1 MNLIWLLIA
10 IIIGLVIFEVSKH
23 HFRQGLIK
31 YAILVIVIIVGLMII
46 STYIDISQIFE
57 TDGFFV
63 KTGNMIKDSV
73 GNQVSTIQETNN
85 SIINKVS
92 DSTSDVFNTG

>member
-1 MNLIWLLIA
+1 ML
-10 IIIGLVIFEVSKH
+10 
-23 HFRQGLIK
+23 
-31 YAILVIVIIVGLMII
+31 I

-73 GNQVSTIQETNN
+73 GNQVSTIQDTNN